1 MFSARRERRSS
12 NSSTESPILMLSDV
26 NTSGIFSNSSIT
38 TNQGRNQEHLYSTTP
53 SRAKSGDETLGVLQ
67 LIPTQSPSCKH
78 THTHSHTHTHTH
90 ARTHAR
96 ARTHAHTQRHARTH
110 KHAHTH
116 THARASVRTHGRT
129 RAHTNRHPHT
139 DIHTRTLTHIHA
151 RTKLICIFY
160 VTRMWQSCE

>member
-78 THTHSHTHTHTH
+78 THTHSHTHTRTH
-90 ARTHAR
+90 ARTHA
-96 ARTHAHTQRHARTH
+96 HARTH
-110 KHAHTH
+110 THKGTHARTSTHTH
-116 THARASVRTHGRT
+116 THTRARAY
-129 RAHTNRHPHT
+129 AHTDARVLTQIDTHT
-139 DIHTRTLTHIHA
+139 QTYTHA
-151 RTKLICIFY
+151 N
-160 VTRMWQSCE
+160 

>member
-78 THTHSHTHTHTH
+78 THTHSHTHTRTH
-90 ARTHAR
+90 ARTHA
-96 ARTHAHTQRHARTH
+96 HARTH
-110 KHAHTH
+110 THKGTHARTSTHTH
-116 THARASVRTHGRT
+116 THTRARAY
-129 RAHTNRHPHT
+129 AHTDAHVLTQIDTHT
-139 DIHTRTLTHIHA
+139 QTYTHA
-151 RTKLICIFY
+151 N
-160 VTRMWQSCE
+160 

>member
-78 THTHSHTHTHTH
+78 THTHSHTHTRTH
-90 ARTHAR
+90 ARTHA
-96 ARTHAHTQRHARTH
+96 HARTH
-110 KHAHTH
+110 THKGTHARTSTHIHTH
-116 THARASVRTHGRT
+116 TRARAY
-129 RAHTNRHPHT
+129 AHTDARVLTQIDTHT
-139 DIHTRTLTHIHA
+139 QTYTHA
-151 RTKLICIFY
+151 N
-160 VTRMWQSCE
+160 